1 MVATALAGPAM
12 AQAYPVLRVDA
23 TVSSDPD
30 LARFL
35 QDVSEAAFD
44 PASGE
49 VDPKRTFAFSRE
61 RIAIL
66 TGSRLDPAAAAFSHR
81 VDLPA
86 PEALALLGRAT
97 DPSVAAAS
105 PERQLRAGLVS
116 LHYLLRDTFVGPC
129 NWLAGMIAS
138 EPWGRLDAAVF
149 ADLLRNTG
157 TTADEWAVARQDH
170 IEGLLPGTKPFRGQ
184 LLRVDHDAP
193 LPRSCC
199 WVHVVIPSGVG
210 VNVRTGLGSSALA
223 PYLRDHVG
231 FERENGVWRIAAL
244 ALRIEEA
251 GFLP

>member
-1 MVATALAGPAM
+1 M

-23 TVSSDPD
+23 TLASDPD

-35 QDVSEAAFD
+35 QEVRGAAFD
-44 PASGE
+44 SASGE
-49 VDPKRTFAFSRE
+49 VDPERTLALARG
-61 RIAIL
+61 RITIL
-66 TGSRLDPAAAAFSHR
+66 TGSRLDPASAAFSQP

-86 PEALALLGRAT
+86 SEALALLGRAT
-97 DPSVAAAS
+97 DPSVAIAP
-105 PERQLRAGLVS
+105 PERQLRAGLVT
-116 LHYLLRDTFVGPC
+116 LHYLLSDTFVGPC
-129 NWLAGMIAS
+129 EWLAGMIAS

-149 ADLLRNTG
+149 ADLLRSTR
-157 TTADEWAVARQDH
+157 TTADEWVVARQDH

-199 WVHVVIPSGVG
+199 WVHVIMPSGEG

-244 ALRIEEA
+244 ALRIDEP